1 MELEQYKDVLQFIPE
16 YQLTMEPLQIDIVI
30 IKKTGDIIIEKNIGA
45 MFRKDNLVEFKSPGR
60 YISVKDFYKTYGYAC
75 LYAYLTEV
83 PITGLTISFVEHRYP
98 RKLISHL
105 EKVRGF
111 RVAEKSPGIYTV
123 MGDIIPMQIINSREL
138 SDNENLWLKNLSNRL
153 GVPEIR
159 KIDKELERNDRYAKM
174 RAYIDAISRANPKKV
189 KEAIR
194 MSKSTLTLEQVFI
207 DVGWTAKWEAKGKVD
222 GKLEVAKKALAEG
235 LSKKTIAAITGLKPK
250 AIKELAEK

>member
-30 IKKTGDIIIEKNIGA
+30 IKKTEDIIIKKNIGA
-45 MFRKDNLVEFKSPGR
+45 MFRKDNLVEFKSPGC

-83 PITGLTISFVEHRYP
+83 PITELTISFVEHRYP

-105 EKVRGF
+105 EKIRDF
-111 RVAEKSPGIYTV
+111 KVAEKNPGIYTV
-123 MGDIIPMQIINSREL
+123 MGDIIPMQIIDSRKL
-138 SDNENLWLKNLSNRL
+138 SDDENLWLKNLSNKL
-153 GVPEIR
+153 DVPEIR
-159 KIDKELERNDRYAKM
+159 KIEKELEQNDRYAKM
-174 RAYIDAISRANPKKV
+174 RAYMDAISRANPKKV
-189 KEAIR
+189 KEAIK

-207 DVGWTAKWEAKGKVD
+207 DVGWTAKWEVKT
-222 GKLEVAKKALAEG
+222 KLEVAKKALAEG
-235 LSKKTIAAITGLKPK
+235 LSEKTIAAITGLKPK